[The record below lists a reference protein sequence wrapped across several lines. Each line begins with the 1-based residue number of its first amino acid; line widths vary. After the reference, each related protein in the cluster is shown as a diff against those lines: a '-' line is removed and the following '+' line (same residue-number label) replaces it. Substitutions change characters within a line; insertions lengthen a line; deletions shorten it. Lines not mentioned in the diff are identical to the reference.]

1 MAQDWAADVKKY
13 VLNADDEVIKGIVR
27 YCGIA
32 LQKPDSSMVSFT
44 DPVELGRVRTN
55 FLKKKLALTHP
66 DSELDAAIAVVG
78 ERMKGDRTKNRV
90 TVYYLLLDHLGLH
103 HMFKKG
109 GVAPLAAVPVA
120 AAAVVAPVAASAD
133 AALPDVVAPVA
144 ATPVKASAVPV
155 GIAGGLA
162 AAGAGA
168 AMASHASATSTTTP
182 REHGDIGG
190 PLVRHVLGH
199 DGKGG
204 LGWLLWALVGL
215 IGLWAIWMLMTRPA
229 APPVSVAV
237 PDATVAAPVE
247 PAAAA
252 VPQAAPQGAGIIAEE
267 RDAKPIVKVYFDTGK
282 ADVVPAFA
290 AEAATMKAYLDAHA
304 GSALGVSGYND
315 PRGNAAVNA
324 ALSKKRA
331 QAVQAALVSA
341 GVPAASIELI
351 KPEAATDA
359 TTSLDE
365 ARRVEVYI
373 K

>member
-1 MAQDWAADVKKY
+1 MAQDWATDVKKF
-13 VLNADDEVIKGIVR
+13 VPDADDEVIKGIVR

-32 LQKPDSSMVSFT
+32 LQKPDSALVSFS

-66 DSELDAAIAVVG
+66 DSELDGAIAAVG

-109 GVAPLAAVPVA
+109 GAPVVAA
-120 AAAVVAPVAASAD
+120 AAAVVATAVPAAAPVVARD
-133 AALPDVVAPVA
+133 VAPVGL
-144 ATPVKASAVPV
+144 AS
-155 GIAGGLA
+155 GLA

-168 AMASHASATSTTTP
+168 ATVSHSSGTA

-215 IGLWAIWMLMTRPA
+215 IGLWAIWTLMSRPA
-229 APPVSVAV
+229 AAPVSVAV
-237 PDATVAAPVE
+237 PDATVIVPAGPV
-247 PAAAA
+247 AAAESQ
-252 VPQAAPQGAGIIAEE
+252 PTPQGAGIIAEE
-267 RDAKPIVKVYFDTGK
+267 RDAKPMVKVYFDTGK

-290 AEAATMKAYLDAHA
+290 AEAATMKTYLDANP
-304 GSALGVSGYND
+304 GSAIGVSGYND

-324 ALSKKRA
+324 ELSKKRA
-331 QAVQAALVSA
+331 QAVQAALVTA

-359 TTSLDE
+359 TTSMDE

-373 K
+373 R

>member
-1 MAQDWAADVKKY
+1 MAQDWATDVKKF
-13 VLNADDEVIKGIVR
+13 VPDADDEVIKGIVR

-32 LQKPDSSMVSFT
+32 LQKPDSSLVSFS

-66 DSELDAAIAVVG
+66 DSVLDAAIAAVG

-90 TVYYLLLDHLGLH
+90 TVYYLLLDHLGLQ
-103 HMFKKG
+103 HMFKKSG
-109 GVAPLAAVPVA
+109 MPV
-120 AAAVVAPVAASAD
+120 
-133 AALPDVVAPVA
+133 VA
-144 ATPVKASAVPV
+144 ATPAMVATAVPAAAKPVAAPAPKPVAVAPIAASAAPV
-155 GIAGGLA
+155 GLVGGLA

-168 AMASHASATSTTTP
+168 AVASRSTTTSTATP

-215 IGLWAIWMLMTRPA
+215 IGLWAIWMLMSRPA
-229 APPVSVAV
+229 AAPVSVAV
-237 PDATVAAPVE
+237 PDAVVAAPAESVAVVE
-247 PAAAA
+247 
-252 VPQAAPQGAGIIAEE
+252 PQAAPQGAGIIAEE
-267 RDAKPIVKVYFDTGK
+267 RDAKPMVKVYFDTGK

-290 AEAATMKAYLDAHA
+290 AEAATMKAYLDANQ

-324 ALSKKRA
+324 ELSKRRA

-359 TTSLDE
+359 TTSMDE

>member
-1 MAQDWAADVKKY
+1 
-13 VLNADDEVIKGIVR
+13 
-27 YCGIA
+27 
-32 LQKPDSSMVSFT
+32 VS
-44 DPVELGRVRTN
+44 
-55 FLKKKLALTHP
+55 
-66 DSELDAAIAVVG
+66 
-78 ERMKGDRTKNRV
+78 
-90 TVYYLLLDHLGLH
+90 
-103 HMFKKG
+103 
-109 GVAPLAAVPVA
+109 
-120 AAAVVAPVAASAD
+120 
-133 AALPDVVAPVA
+133 
-144 ATPVKASAVPV
+144 
-155 GIAGGLA
+155 
-162 AAGAGA
+162 
-168 AMASHASATSTTTP
+168 
-182 REHGDIGG
+182 
-190 PLVRHVLGH
+190 
-199 DGKGG
+199 
-204 LGWLLWALVGL
+204 
-215 IGLWAIWMLMTRPA
+215 
-229 APPVSVAV
+229 
-237 PDATVAAPVE
+237 DATVAAPVE